1 MAFPKIGNLAPLFSL
16 PNQDG
21 RIISLKDFRDRK
33 TVVLYF
39 YPAAMTPGCTTQAC
53 GLRDSAAQLAKLDAV
68 VLGVSKDLP
77 AKLLR
82 FRERDQLDFD
92 LLSDPDHAVCGKY
105 GAWAEEIHGAY
116 LRRYPA
122 HDVHNRQGRTAAPRD
137 GQGQDQDA
145 PRGCAGV
152 AAQPRLILPSRNRE
166 ILRMTGWRD
175 AI

>member
-1 MAFPKIGNLAPLFSL
+1 MAFPKIGNLAPAFSL

-21 RIISLKDFRDRK
+21 QMISLKDFKGTK

-82 FRERDQLDFD
+82 FRERDRLDFE
-92 LLSDPDHAVCGKY
+92 LLSDPDHVVCEKY
-105 GAWAEEIHGAY
+105 GAWGPKKFMGRVFDGI
-116 LRRYPA
+116 LRTTFII
-122 HDVHNRQGRTAAPRD
+122 GRD
-137 GQGQDQDA
+137 G
-145 PRGCAGV
+145 
-152 AAQPRLILPSRNRE
+152 RLRHVMDKVKTKTHHEDVLALLRNP
-166 ILRMTGWRD
+166 G
-175 AI
+175 